1 MIKALKY
8 ILNFEW
14 LTGLGMGASKGIF
27 LALFV
32 VIGILV
38 LLVPKDHIYEGVRN
52 RRWWHNLKLWA
63 IGDLAFIFITY
74 YIF

>member
-1 MIKALKY
+1 MLNQLKY
-8 ILNFEW
+8 LLNFEW
-14 LTGLGMGASKGIF
+14 LSGVGMGASKSVF
-27 LALFV
+27 LVLFV

-38 LLVPKDHIYEGVRN
+38 FLIPKDYIYEGVEN

-63 IGDLAFIFITY
+63 WGDLAFIFITY

>member
-1 MIKALKY
+1 MLNALKY
-8 ILNFEW
+8 LLNFEW
-14 LTGLGMGASKGIF
+14 LTGVSMGVSKNVF
-27 LALFV
+27 LVLFV

-38 LLVPKDHIYEGVRN
+38 LLIPKDYIYEGIEN
-52 RRWWHNLKLWA
+52 PRWWHNLKLWA